1 MSKLATNTNTKTN
14 LVEDREQ
21 QPSFRSVS
29 RIINSI
35 KTTEGGGFIVNRP
48 FPTNALLDFDPFL
61 LLDEMGPKNWKPG
74 EAKGAPDHPHRGFET
89 VTYMLEGRFEHKDSR
104 GNSSKLGPGD
114 IQWMTAGAGVV
125 HSEMPDKEFVQSGGN
140 LHGFQLWVNLPQRDK
155 MIKPRYQ
162 DISSSRIPVAQAED
176 GAVKVKVIAGEA
188 LGARAIIET
197 RTPIFYLHFTLQPG
211 AKIVQPIPKEY
222 NTFAYVINGKAIA
235 GPAEK
240 QKTAKTGQMVIF
252 DNNGEEV
259 AISAPSAVDDDSTS
273 ATTINKSAVLDILL
287 IGGVPL
293 NEPVARYGPFVMNTK
308 EEILQAIEDY
318 RNGQMGEIAI
328 Q

>member
-1 MSKLATNTNTKTN
+1 MSKLTTNTKTN
-14 LVEDREQ
+14 VDEKQ
-21 QPSFRSVS
+21 QQYSIRSVS

-61 LLDEMGPKNWKPG
+61 LLDEMGPKYWKPG

-104 GNSSKLGPGD
+104 GNSGKLGPGD

-125 HSEMPDKEFVQSGGN
+125 HSEMPDKEFLRSGGN
-140 LHGFQLWVNLPQRDK
+140 LHGFQLWVNLPRSDK

-162 DISSSRIPVAQAED
+162 DLPSSKIPVAQTED
-176 GAVKVKVIAGEA
+176 GTVKAKVVAGEA
-188 LGARAIIET
+188 LGVHAVIET
-197 RTPIFYLHFTLQPG
+197 RTPILYVHFTLQPG
-211 AKIVQPIPKEY
+211 AKIVQPIPNEY
-222 NTFAYVINGKAIA
+222 NSFAYIINDEAIL
-235 GPAEK
+235 GPAEN
-240 QKTAKTGQMVIF
+240 QKTAKAGQMVIF
-252 DNNGEEV
+252 DNDGEEV
-259 AISAPSAVDDDSTS
+259 VVANASIDNATS
-273 ATTINKSAVLDILL
+273 ANKSALDILL

-293 NEPVARYGPFVMNTK
+293 NEPVERYGPFVMNTK

-318 RNGQMGEIAI
+318 RNGQMGEITI

>member
-1 MSKLATNTNTKTN
+1 MSKLTTNTKTN
-14 LVEDREQ
+14 VDEKQ
-21 QPSFRSVS
+21 QQYSIRSVS

-61 LLDEMGPKNWKPG
+61 LLDEMGPKYWKPG

-104 GNSSKLGPGD
+104 GNSGKLGPGD

-125 HSEMPDKEFVQSGGN
+125 HSEMPDKEFLRSGGN
-140 LHGFQLWVNLPQRDK
+140 LHGFQLWVNLPRSDK

-162 DISSSRIPVAQAED
+162 DLPSSKIPVAQTED
-176 GAVKVKVIAGEA
+176 GTVKAKVVAGEA
-188 LGARAIIET
+188 LGVHAVIET
-197 RTPIFYLHFTLQPG
+197 RTPILYVHFTLQPG
-211 AKIVQPIPKEY
+211 AKIVQPIPNEY
-222 NTFAYVINGKAIA
+222 NSFAYIINGEAIL
-235 GPAEK
+235 GPAV
-240 QKTAKTGQMVIF
+240 QTAKAGQMVIF
-252 DNNGEEV
+252 DNDGEEV
-259 AISAPSAVDDDSTS
+259 VVANASIDNATS
-273 ATTINKSAVLDILL
+273 ANKSALDILL

-293 NEPVARYGPFVMNTK
+293 NEPVERYGPFVMNTK

-318 RNGQMGEIAI
+318 RNGQMGEITI

>member
-1 MSKLATNTNTKTN
+1 VSLRKYCTSKIESKANSHGK
-14 LVEDREQ
+14 
-21 QPSFRSVS
+21 QPYTFRSVS

-35 KTTEGGGFIVNRP
+35 KTTEGGGFVVNRL
-48 FPTNALLDFDPFL
+48 FPTDNLLDFDPFL
-61 LLDEMGPKNWKPG
+61 LLDEAGPKNWKPG
-74 EAKGAPDHPHRGFET
+74 EAIGAPDHPHRGFET

-104 GNSSKLGPGD
+104 GNSGQLGSGD
-114 IQWMTAGAGVV
+114 VQWMTAGAGVI
-125 HSEMPDKEFVQSGGN
+125 HSEMPEKEFRRSGGN

-162 DISSSRIPVAQAED
+162 DIPSSIIPVAQTED

-188 LGARAIIET
+188 LGARAIIQT

-211 AKIVQPIPKEY
+211 AKVVQPVPKEY
-222 NTFAYVINGKAIA
+222 NAFAYVINGEGLF

-240 QKTAKTGQMVIF
+240 QKIAKAGQMVIF
-252 DNNGEEV
+252 DNNGEELAV
-259 AISAPSAVDDDSTS
+259 SAPAYDTI
-273 ATTINKSAVLDILL
+273 TTTNKSTLDILL
-287 IGGVPL
+287 VGGVPL
-293 NEPVARYGPFVMNTK
+293 NEPVARYGPFVMNAK
-308 EEILQAIEDY
+308 EEILKAIEDY

>member
-1 MSKLATNTNTKTN
+1 MSKLTTNTKTN
-14 LVEDREQ
+14 VDEKQ
-21 QPSFRSVS
+21 QQYSFRSVS

-35 KTTEGGGFIVNRP
+35 KTSEGGGFIVNRP

-61 LLDEMGPKNWKPG
+61 LLDEMGPKYWKPG

-89 VTYMLEGRFEHKDSR
+89 VTYMLEGRFEHKDSK
-104 GNSSKLGPGD
+104 GNSGKLGPGD
-114 IQWMTAGAGVV
+114 VQWMTAGAGVV
-125 HSEMPDKEFVQSGGN
+125 HSEMPDKEFLSTGGN
-140 LHGFQLWVNLPQRDK
+140 LHGFQLWVNLPRRDK
-155 MIKPRYQ
+155 MIKPHYQ
-162 DISSSRIPVAQAED
+162 DIPSSKIPVVQTED

-188 LGARAIIET
+188 LGAHAIIET
-197 RTPIFYLHFTLQPG
+197 RTPILYVHFTLQLG

-222 NTFAYVINGKAIA
+222 NSFAYIINGKAIFGA
-235 GPAEK
+235 AEK
-240 QKTAKTGQMVIF
+240 QWTAKAGQMVIF
-252 DNNGEEV
+252 DNDGQEV
-259 AISAPSAVDDDSTS
+259 TIGAPAYDST
-273 ATTINKSAVLDILL
+273 NKSTVDVLL

-308 EEILQAIEDY
+308 EEILKAIEDY